1 MKREPTAPAA
11 RVQSSFGSSN
21 VITIFAIGFIMSKLH
36 EWAPP
41 NSGECIQ
48 KLGDF
53 QSAASQHRLA
63 VAEQQHVKVVIE
75 HFVQRSFKLGGIIE
89 FALRNQAQR
98 ARRVADDRV
107 AQEQDAAPLA

>member
-1 MKREPTAPAA
+1 VFGPTLP
-11 RVQSSFGSSN
+11 
-21 VITIFAIGFIMSKLH
+21 KLGLRYL
-36 EWAPP
+36 EVDQWAPP

-63 VAEQQHVKVVIE
+63 VAQQQHVKVVIE
-75 HFVQRSFKLGGIIE
+75 QFVQRSFNLGGIIE
-89 FALRNQAQR
+89 FGFRNQAQR
-98 ARRVADDRV
+98 ARWVADDRV

>member
-21 VITIFAIGFIMSKLH
+21 LITIFAIGFILSKLE

-75 HFVQRSFKLGGIIE
+75 QFVQRSFKLGGII
-89 FALRNQAQR
+89 ALGHGNRAQR
-98 ARRVADDRV
+98 AGGVAADCVPTD
-107 AQEQDAAPLA
+107 